1 LASNSYS
8 YGMVDTLLAAKQNS
22 LSVSSVTGSSLL
34 SGTVLK
40 RLDFDTGDFSVSDSG
55 HALNVSITGKQDS
68 ISASPGSGEGERID
82 LWNSSAGYVRCLEFF
97 PSNVFS
103 TLTGSD
109 NINVSLD
116 LSAYA
121 LTSSVTLLLS
131 QNASAAVT
139 ARNALYLDAL
149 AADDAH
155 AYSKSVSDGRYW
167 QQGADLLQLDHN
179 TDTRYL
185 RFSASHGGNVQ
196 QRYAGGSMLIRRVNN
211 SGASAT
217 VLTFSSTNQN
227 VTCAGSFS
235 SNSDRVLKD
244 NETPITVAEAGLII
258 DTVEA
263 KKYTRN
269 DTGEDRHGFIAQ
281 DLEAAC
287 TGNFAHIVG
296 STPATDDEGEEI
308 EGEAIKTVDYSRLV
322 ALLWTTVKDLR
333 SRVLE
338 LENAQL

>member
-1 LASNSYS
+1 MFRRTNAQSSN
-8 YGMVDTLLAAKQNS
+8 
-22 LSVSSVTGSSLL
+22 
-34 SGTVLK
+34 
-40 RLDFDTGDFSVSDSG
+40 
-55 HALNVSITGKQDS
+55 
-68 ISASPGSGEGERID
+68 
-82 LWNSSAGYVRCLEFF
+82 
-97 PSNVFS
+97 
-103 TLTGSD
+103 
-109 NINVSLD
+109 
-116 LSAYA
+116 
-121 LTSSVTLLLS
+121 
-131 QNASAAVT
+131 
-139 ARNALYLDAL
+139 
-149 AADDAH
+149 
-155 AYSKSVSDGRYW
+155 
-167 QQGADLLQLDHN
+167 
-179 TDTRYL
+179 
-185 RFSASHGGNVQ
+185 
-196 QRYAGGSMLIRRVNN
+196 
-211 SGASAT
+211 AT

-244 NETPITVAEAGLII
+244 NETPITVREAGLII

-308 EGEAIKTVDYSRLV
+308 EGAAAIKTVDYSRLV

-333 SRVLE
+333 SRVQE